1 LNGEA
6 EGAPPPRRNAASTRG
21 FHMRRI
27 VRGRAAG
34 YALALGVAGAV
45 VAGAWLNSLLV
56 MVAGPAAV
64 IAIVLLVAFRAA
76 DARAEQEFFV
86 SFSQARGLRYT
97 GHTSLLPL
105 TPLLAAGDRREFTHW
120 MDGPLGEDMPDV
132 TCGLGHYTWFERKR
146 ADDNTVRWVPHHFTI
161 CVVDI
166 EAGITMFPGVFL
178 ARRRGLVGRL
188 GGGWL
193 STGTRRKVELE
204 SARLHERQELWV
216 QRSQDDLLLREL
228 FSPSFVS
235 WLAEHPLEPCFEYRA
250 GTLVVYQERW
260 LEDAGRLGWLQDATQ
275 VIAGRLAR
283 EVGEVTGAV
292 GASTLGR
299 SA

>member
-1 LNGEA
+1 LSGKA
-6 EGAPPPRRNAASTRG
+6 DGAPPRQNAASTRG

-34 YALALGVAGAV
+34 YALGLGVVGAV
-45 VAGAWLNSLLV
+45 VVGAWLRSPLV
-56 MVAGPAAV
+56 MLAGPAAV
-64 IAIVLLVAFRAA
+64 IAVVLLVAFRAA
-76 DARAEQEFFV
+76 DRSAEEEFFL
-86 SFSQARGLRYT
+86 SFAQARGLRYVGRT
-97 GHTSLLPL
+97 TLQPL
-105 TPLLAAGDRREFTHW
+105 TPLLAAGDRRECTHW
-120 MDGPLGEDMPDV
+120 MAGPLGEDLPEV
-132 TCGLGHYTWFERKR
+132 TCGLGHYTWFDRKR

-161 CVVDI
+161 CVVDL

-178 ARRRGLVGRL
+178 CRRRGLVGRL

-235 WLAEHPLEPCFEYRA
+235 WLAEHPFEPCFEYRA
-250 GTLVVYQERW
+250 GTLVVYQERR

-275 VIAGRLAR
+275 VIAGRLAS
-283 EVGEVTGAV
+283 EIAEAG
-292 GASTLGR
+292 SGR
-299 SA
+299 AA

>member
-1 LNGEA
+1 LSGNA
-6 EGAPPPRRNAASTRG
+6 EGAPPRRNAASTRS

-27 VRGRAAG
+27 IRGRTCG
-34 YALALGVAGAV
+34 YALGLGVVGAV
-45 VAGAWLNSLLV
+45 VVGAWLRSPLV
-56 MVAGPAAV
+56 MVAGPAVV
-64 IAIVLLVAFRAA
+64 IVVVLLVALRAA
-76 DARAEQEFFV
+76 DRRAEDDFFL
-86 SFSQARGLRYT
+86 SFSRARGLRYVGNT
-97 GHTSLLPL
+97 FLHPL

-120 MDGPLGEDMPDV
+120 MEGPLGEDMPDV

-146 ADDNTVRWVPHHFTI
+146 ADDDTIRWVPHHFTI
-161 CVVDI
+161 CIVDI

-178 ARRRGLVGRL
+178 ARRRGLLGLL

-193 STGTRRKVELE
+193 STATRRKVELE

-235 WLAEHPLEPCFEYRA
+235 WLAEHPLEPCFEFRA
-250 GTLVVYQERW
+250 GTLVVYQERR

-275 VIAGRLAR
+275 VIAGRLASEVA
-283 EVGEVTGAV
+283 EVG
-292 GASTLGR
+292 SGR
-299 SA
+299 AA